1 MPVCIAGMHR
11 SGTSMIAKLLQLCG
25 LSLGPPDLLLPPTQ
39 DNPEGY
45 WEHQTFV
52 GLNDKILK
60 ALDGSWYCPPVFVD
74 GWELLPEICQLLDQG
89 ASLVQEWKAG
99 EVWGWKDPRNSIT
112 LPFWSRLIPELQ
124 VVICVRN
131 PLEVAQSLHLRDRFS
146 YSHGLSL
153 WQHYHDKLLTNV
165 PAAARVVTH
174 YDVYFAEPVAELQR
188 VLSLLGIPAS
198 HEDVERACAAA
209 SPGLKH
215 NRMTTTDLEAAQ
227 VPAEI
232 LDCYRSLCAQAG
244 PHCERLLQSDR
255 AATPAS
261 DGSPAEAPSS
271 RQVVLKHALQLEAQ
285 LRDMELRLIHNDGH
299 LRDKDAQV
307 KRLELEISNCLRHIA
322 AKEKETEELL
332 QKQLWKRYVIADR
345 LAVYYWNIRHPLKG
359 LARGKHNGPMCQPS
373 DNGGENGQI
382 QEMKGGSNLD

>member
-1 MPVCIAGMHR
+1 MHR
-11 SGTSMIAKLLQLCG
+11 SGTSMIAKLLHLCG
-25 LSLGPPDLLLPPTQ
+25 LSLGPPDQLLPPTQ

-45 WEHQTFV
+45 WEHRAFV
-52 GLNDKILK
+52 ALNDNILK
-60 ALDGSWYCPPVFVD
+60 ALNGSWYCPPDFVE
-74 GWELLPEICQLLDQG
+74 GWELLPEICPLLDQG
-89 ASLVQEWKAG
+89 ASLVQERSAG

-112 LPFWSRLIPELQ
+112 LPFWNRLIPDLR

-188 VLSLLGIPAS
+188 VLGLLGIAAS
-198 HEDVERACAAA
+198 HADVEKACAAA
-209 SPGLKH
+209 SAGLKH
-215 NRMTTTDLEAAQ
+215 NRMTMTDLEAAQ
-227 VPAEI
+227 VPSEI

-244 PHCERLLQSDR
+244 PHCESLLQSDR
-255 AATPAS
+255 ASAPAS
-261 DGSPAEAPSS
+261 DGSPAEPPSS
-271 RQVVLKHALQLEAQ
+271 RQIGLNHVLHLEAQ
-285 LRDMELRLIHNDGH
+285 LRDMELRLIHKDGH
-299 LRDKDAQV
+299 LRDKDIQV

-322 AKEKETEELL
+322 AKEKEIQELV

-345 LAVYYWNIRHPLKG
+345 LALYYWNIRHPLKG
-359 LARGKHNGPMCQPS
+359 LARGNQNGPMRLSP
-373 DNGGENGQI
+373 DDGEENGQI
-382 QEMKGGSNLD
+382 QEIKGSSNLG